1 MMTEMNSHPPPGD
14 TPRMDSPCVG
24 EPARAANERCPQPE
38 PEPERRGEGCA
49 GESAS
54 AGASDGASADVAA
67 LVELARSGDRAA
79 FDTLVALHQRP
90 MEIYL
95 AGLIGDGEQARD
107 LTQDVFWHAWNRL
120 FELREPER
128 FRAWLFRAAT
138 NRARSWLRRRRIVS
152 WVSLERLHGPKEDAT
167 PGQYPGRYQSPAR
180 EAGLA
185 AAESGFEE
193 RLAETDTLSRALRRV
208 PLDYRTCLLLH
219 VSLGFS
225 VREVAE
231 QLGTTPGAVRMRL
244 HRGLA
249 ALREAYRTENA

>member
-1 MMTEMNSHPPPGD
+1 MMTEMSSHPPPDD
-14 TPRMDSPCVG
+14 TPHMDSSCEGKPVH
-24 EPARAANERCPQPE
+24 AANEGCS
-38 PEPERRGEGCA
+38 ERSGEGCA
-49 GESAS
+49 NESAS
-54 AGASDGASADVAA
+54 DGTVADVAA
-67 LVELARSGDRAA
+67 LVELARAGDRAA

-95 AGLIGDGEQARD
+95 AGLTGDDEQARD
-107 LTQDVFWHAWNRL
+107 LAQDVFWHAWNRL

-152 WVSLERLHGPKEDAT
+152 WVSLERLHGPKEEVA
-167 PGQYPGRYQSPAR
+167 PGGYQSPAR
-180 EAGLA
+180 EEGLPT
-185 AAESGFEE
+185 AESSFEE
-193 RLAETDTLSRALRRV
+193 RLVETDALSRALKRV

-249 ALREAYRTENA
+249 ALREAYRMENS